1 MKPGRAR
8 ARGQVLPLFAIML
21 GLALLPVV
29 GLAVDG
35 AMVLDAHAR
44 LAGSAQAVAEDGA
57 AALDVSAF
65 TTSGV
70 FRLCTAPAGDGA
82 CANGVGSAPAIIDR
96 GVAALGL
103 PACRP
108 FPGAPPGDVF
118 LVDPA
123 DPAPASG
130 PSGCA
135 YAFVAGCAAGLGDQP
150 GPGYAPRAPVE
161 VRVVLWL
168 PVPLRILGLLGWHQ
182 VEIRAQARALLTHGY
197 RTPVGAVVSG
207 GAAQGCG

>member
-1 MKPGRAR
+1 MTPGRER

-44 LAGSAQAVAEDGA
+44 LVGSAQTVAEDGA
-57 AALDVSAF
+57 AALDVAAF
-65 TTSGV
+65 TASGV
-70 FRLCTAPAGDGA
+70 FRLCTVPAGDGS
-82 CANGVGSAPAIIDR
+82 CANGVGSAPAVLDR
-96 GVAALGL
+96 GAAALGL

-118 LVDPA
+118 LANPGDPTA
-123 DPAPASG
+123 TGG

-135 YAFVAGCAAGLGDQP
+135 YAFIAGCAAGLGDQP
-150 GPGYAPRAPVE
+150 GPGYAPTAPVE
-161 VRVVLWL
+161 VRVVLWR

-182 VEIRAQARALLTHGY
+182 VEIQAQARALLAHGY
-197 RTPVGAVVSG
+197 RTPVGAAIPG
-207 GAAQGCG
+207 DAARGCG